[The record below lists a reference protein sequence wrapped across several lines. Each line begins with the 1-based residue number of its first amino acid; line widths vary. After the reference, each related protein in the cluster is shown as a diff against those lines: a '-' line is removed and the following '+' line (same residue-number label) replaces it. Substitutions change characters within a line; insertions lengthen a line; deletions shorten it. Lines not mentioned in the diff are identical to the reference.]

1 VISSTRGRPRSLAL
15 PIGLL
20 AALVAT
26 FVAISPAMADT
37 VVKHHG
43 MTGVGSLNERE
54 GDVVCNYDAVALS
67 LLSIVVAGPNVFARD
82 TTPHQDSQ
90 QIGWQ
95 LIVKR
100 TGGGLPTHTIKSP
113 VRKAPATDDT
123 SPMFSPFTYVLDS
136 QPVATAKYHL
146 TVKLFWY
153 KPNGT
158 TVAGWAIHRVD
169 NYTWETPTF
178 IGEYPAPAC
187 TGHWG

>member
-1 VISSTRGRPRSLAL
+1 MQRSRRALAVVVAL
-15 PIGLL
+15 GSLL
-20 AALVAT
+20 LSV
-26 FVAISPAMADT
+26 SPVMADT

-43 MTGVGSLNERE
+43 ITGVGSLNEHK
-54 GDVVCNYDAVALS
+54 GDVVCNYDPVALS

-95 LIVKR
+95 LIIKR
-100 TGGGLPTHTIKSP
+100 TGGGLPTGTLKSV
-113 VRKAPATDDT
+113 VRKAPATDAT
-123 SPMFSPFTYVLDS
+123 SPMFNPFTFTLDS
-136 QPVATAKYHL
+136 PPPATATYHL

-169 NYTWETPTF
+169 KYTWQTPTF

-187 TGHWG
+187 AGHWG